1 MNINNTDFL
10 EDFKN
15 KVAAERGNSK
25 YDILVPVS
33 GGKDG
38 SYLLWYLSKYTN
50 LRILAF
56 HIDNWYVTD
65 SARKNVEKICKDLGC
80 DLTIIRPDWNHAKDA
95 YKNLLMLNGEICMAC
110 EMMISLYPFEYA
122 VSYQIPY
129 IAWGL
134 TPNQI
139 KSKKINSGY
148 LTSDYEYYNNIVKF
162 YSEMFDSL
170 YKSDEAHRDE
180 VKEALLY
187 NHTMDNTKK
196 FPTFVMPFYWLG
208 YDAGEVE
215 ETVTKELGW
224 VRPLDAGGTSSN
236 CLINKLHIYIK
247 KEIKGEEFYR
257 KMMEKKSDVNEV
269 IGSVKDK
276 ALTETVDHDFNKK
289 ILDELGINMTEEQLI
304 ENVKNSKKDL
314 IMKLGS
320 NISQ

>member
-10 EDFKN
+10 EDFIAKTKN
-15 KVAAERGNSK
+15 ARGNSK
-25 YDILVPVS
+25 YDILVPIS

-38 SYLLWYLSKYTN
+38 SFLLWYLSKYTD

-56 HIDNWYVTD
+56 HIDNWYVTK
-65 SARKNVEKICKDLGC
+65 SARENVEKLCKEVGC
-80 DLTIIRPDWNHAKDA
+80 DLIVIRPDWKYTREA
-95 YKNLLMLNGEICMAC
+95 YKNLLLTNGEICMAC

-122 VSYQIPY
+122 VAYKIPY

-148 LTSDYEYYNNIVKF
+148 LDSSYDYYNNIVK
-162 YSEMFDSL
+162 YYAEMFDSL
-170 YKSDEAHRDE
+170 YKSDSKMCDE
-180 VKEALLY
+180 TKKALLY
-187 NHTMDNTKK
+187 NHGVNDTME

-215 ETVTKELGW
+215 DTVTNELNW
-224 VRPLDAGGTSSN
+224 VRPHDAGGTSSN

-247 KEIKGEEFYR
+247 KEIKGEDFYR
-257 KMMEKKSDVNEV
+257 KMMDKKSGVNEV
-269 IGSVKDK
+269 IGSVKEK
-276 ALTETVDHDFNKK
+276 ALTETVDHELNKK
-289 ILDELGINMTEEQLI
+289 VLAELGINMTEAELI
-304 ENVKNSKKDL
+304 ENVKNAKKDL
-314 IMKLGS
+314 IMKIGA